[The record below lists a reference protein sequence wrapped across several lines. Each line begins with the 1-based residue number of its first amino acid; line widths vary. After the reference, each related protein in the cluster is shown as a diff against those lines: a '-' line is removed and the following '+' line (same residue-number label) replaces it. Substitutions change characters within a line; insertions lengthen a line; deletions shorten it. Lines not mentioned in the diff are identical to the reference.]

1 MLPLR
6 RRPGRRACWRVA
18 PADARCSRPAPADAV
33 SASPSSYGRLG
44 RVRKIH
50 VIGIGAGDPEQLT
63 LQAVKALRSTD
74 VFFVLDKGEVKSD
87 LVQLRL
93 DMLDAHLEAGTYRL
107 VEARD
112 PERDRAA
119 GGAAYSPAVGDWR
132 SARADLYERLIAE
145 ELGEDERGAF
155 LVWGDPALY
164 DSTLGILQEVLERG
178 RITFSYDVVPGI
190 SSVSALVARHR
201 TGLNRVAGPVQ
212 ITTGRRLAEGFPEG
226 VDDVVVM
233 LDAHQ
238 TFRRYADQDIDIY
251 WGAYIGT
258 PDEILASGPIA
269 EAAPRIERLRAEARE
284 RKGWIMDTYL
294 LRRHKR
300 DLP

>member
-1 MLPLR
+1 
-6 RRPGRRACWRVA
+6 VA
-18 PADARCSRPAPADAV
+18 
-33 SASPSSYGRLG
+33 YGRLG
-44 RVRKIH
+44 GVREIH
-50 VIGIGAGDPEQLT
+50 VIGIGAGDPEHLT
-63 LQAVKALRSTD
+63 LQAVRAMRGTD

-87 LVQLRL
+87 LTDLRRE
-93 DMLDAHLEAGTYRL
+93 MLREHVPEGTYRV

-112 PERDRAA
+112 PERDRTA
-119 GGAAYSPAVGDWR
+119 GSAAYSPAVGDWR
-132 SARADLYERLIAE
+132 TARADIYERLISD
-145 ELGEDERGAF
+145 ELTETQTGAF

-164 DSTLGILQEVLERG
+164 DSTIAILDEVLARG
-178 RITFSYDVVPGI
+178 TVAFSYDVVPGV

-201 TGLNRVAGPVQ
+201 TGLNRVARPVQ

-238 TFRRYADQDIDIY
+238 AFRGYTGEDVDIY

-258 PDEILASGPIA
+258 PDEILVSGPIA
-269 EAAPRIERLRAEARE
+269 EAAPRIEELRAEARE

-294 LRRHKR
+294 LRRSRK
-300 DLP
+300 DG

>member
-1 MLPLR
+1 M
-6 RRPGRRACWRVA
+6 
-18 PADARCSRPAPADAV
+18 
-33 SASPSSYGRLG
+33 
-44 RVRKIH
+44 RKIH

-63 LQAVKALRSTD
+63 LQAVRALRSTD

-87 LVQLRL
+87 LTRLRHDLL
-93 DMLDAHLEAGTYRL
+93 DTHIPHGSYRV

-112 PERDRAA
+112 PERDRRA

-132 SARADLYERLIAE
+132 SARAEIYERLIAE
-145 ELGEDERGAF
+145 ELGEDESGAF

-164 DSTLGILQEVLERG
+164 DSTLGILKEVLDRG
-178 RITFSYDVVPGI
+178 TVAFEYDVVPGI

-201 TGLNRVAGPVQ
+201 TGLNRVARPVQ

-238 TFRRYADQDIDIY
+238 TFRQYAEDDVDIY

-258 PDEILASGPIA
+258 PDEILVSGPIA
-269 EAAPRIERLRAEARE
+269 EAGPRIERLRAEARE

-294 LRRHKR
+294 LRRN
-300 DLP
+300 PGQE

>member
-1 MLPLR
+1 MR
-6 RRPGRRACWRVA
+6 T
-18 PADARCSRPAPADAV
+18 
-33 SASPSSYGRLG
+33 
-44 RVRKIH
+44 IH
-50 VIGIGAGDPEQLT
+50 VIGIGAGDPDQLT
-63 LQAVKALRSTD
+63 LQGVRALRDTD

-87 LVQLRL
+87 LTQVRR
-93 DMLDAHLEAGTYRL
+93 DMLATHVPEGTYRV

-119 GGAAYSPAVGDWR
+119 GGPAYSPAVGDWR
-132 SARADLYERLIAE
+132 SARADIYERLMAE
-145 ELGEDERGAF
+145 ELGETETGAF

-164 DSTLGILQEVLERG
+164 DSTIGILEEVRERG
-178 RITFSYDVVPGI
+178 TVDFAYDVVPGI

-201 TGLNRVAGPVQ
+201 TGLNRVARPVQ
-212 ITTGRRLAEGFPEG
+212 ITTGRRLAEGFPDG

-238 TFRRYADQDIDIY
+238 TFRQYADEDMDIY

-258 PDEILASGPIA
+258 PDEILVAGPLA

-294 LRRHKR
+294 LRRNPER
-300 DLP
+300 P

>member
-1 MLPLR
+1 
-6 RRPGRRACWRVA
+6 
-18 PADARCSRPAPADAV
+18 
-33 SASPSSYGRLG
+33 
-44 RVRKIH
+44 VRTIH
-50 VIGIGAGDPEQLT
+50 VIGIGAGDPDQLT
-63 LQAVKALRSTD
+63 LQAVRALRDTD

-87 LVQLRL
+87 LTQVRR
-93 DMLDAHLEAGTYRL
+93 DMLATHVPEGTYRV

-119 GGAAYSPAVGDWR
+119 GGSAYSPAVGDWR
-132 SARADLYERLIAE
+132 SARADIYERLMSE
-145 ELGEDERGAF
+145 ELGEEETGAF

-164 DSTLGILQEVLERG
+164 DSTIGILEEVRERG
-178 RITFSYDVVPGI
+178 TVDFAYDVVPGI

-201 TGLNRVAGPVQ
+201 TGLNRVARPVQ
-212 ITTGRRLAEGFPEG
+212 ITTGRRLAEGFPQG

-238 TFRRYADQDIDIY
+238 TFRQYADQDMDIY

-258 PDEILASGPIA
+258 PDEILVAGPLA

-294 LRRHKR
+294 LRRHPER
-300 DLP
+300 P

>member
-1 MLPLR
+1 M
-6 RRPGRRACWRVA
+6 
-18 PADARCSRPAPADAV
+18 
-33 SASPSSYGRLG
+33 
-44 RVRKIH
+44 RKIH
-50 VIGIGAGDPEQLT
+50 VIGIGAGDPDHLT

-74 VFFVLDKGEVKSD
+74 VFFVLGKGETKAD
-87 LVQLRL
+87 LVRLRR
-93 DMLDAHLEAGTYRL
+93 DILDAHLPDGAYRL

-119 GGAAYSPAVGDWR
+119 DGAAYSPAVGDWR
-132 SARADLYERLIAE
+132 SARADICQRLITE
-145 ELGEDERGAF
+145 ELGEDESGAF

-164 DSTLGILQEVLERG
+164 DSTLGILEEILDRG
-178 RITFSYDVVPGI
+178 AVAFTYDVVPGI

-212 ITTGRRLAEGFPEG
+212 ITTGRRLAEGLPDG

-238 TFRRYADQDIDIY
+238 AFRRYAGEDIDIY

-258 PDEILASGPIA
+258 PDEILVSGPIA

-294 LRRHKR
+294 LRRR
-300 DLP
+300 PRG